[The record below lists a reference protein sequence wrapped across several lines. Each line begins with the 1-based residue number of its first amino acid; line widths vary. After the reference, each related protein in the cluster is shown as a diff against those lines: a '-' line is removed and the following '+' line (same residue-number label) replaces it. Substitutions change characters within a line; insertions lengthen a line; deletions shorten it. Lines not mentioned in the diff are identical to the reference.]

1 MQAKRSYEARPGL
14 KATAHKL
21 SATIAGISYQVEHVV
36 TYEAYSA
43 LDPKDAAKIIDSY
56 LWGQLMHTIENNL
69 RKNLT
74 HA

>member
-21 SATIAGISYQVEHVV
+21 SATLGGVSYQVEHVI

-43 LDPKDAAKIIDSY
+43 LDPKDVAKIIDSS
-56 LWGQLMHTIENNL
+56 LWSQLMHTIEHNL

>member
-14 KATAHKL
+14 KATAHRL
-21 SATIAGISYQVEHVV
+21 SATIDGVSYQVEHVV

-56 LWGQLMHTIENNL
+56 LWGQLMHTIEHNL
-69 RKNLT
+69 RKNMT

>member
-1 MQAKRSYEARPGL
+1 MQAKRSYEDRPGL

-21 SATIAGISYQVEHVV
+21 SATIGGVSYQVEHIV

-43 LDPKDAAKIIDSY
+43 LDPKDVAKIIDSY
-56 LWGQLMHTIENNL
+56 LWGQLMHTVEHNL

>member
-1 MQAKRSYEARPGL
+1 MQSTRSYEARPEL

-21 SATIAGISYQVEHVV
+21 TAIVGGVKFAVEHLV

-43 LDPKDAAKIIDSY
+43 LDPKDVTKIIDSY
-56 LWGQLMHTIENNL
+56 LWEQLMHSIEHNL

>member
-21 SATIAGISYQVEHVV
+21 SATIGGVHYQVEHIV

-43 LDPKDAAKIIDSY
+43 LDPKDASRIIDSY
-56 LWGQLMHTIENNL
+56 LWGQLMHTIEHNL

>member
-1 MQAKRSYEARPGL
+1 MKATRSYIARPGL

-21 SATIAGISYQVEHVV
+21 SATIDGVSYQVEHLV
-36 TYEAYSA
+36 TYEAYAA
-43 LDPKDAAKIIDSY
+43 LDPKDVAKIIDSY
-56 LWGQLMHTIENNL
+56 LWEQLMHSIEHNL